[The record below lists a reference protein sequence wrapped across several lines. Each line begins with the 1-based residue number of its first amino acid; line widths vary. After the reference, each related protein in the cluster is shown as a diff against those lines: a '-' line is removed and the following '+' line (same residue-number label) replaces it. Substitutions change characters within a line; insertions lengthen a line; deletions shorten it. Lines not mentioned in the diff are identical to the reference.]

1 MRLSSMGYPVLATIV
16 VSCLL
21 AGRQAGALNLIQS
34 EGANQP
40 NACVTVANGSTAPG
54 TPVLAA
60 ACGGAFDAFWQLQR
74 SAVVG
79 PGTDKQNINCL
90 FVLRPSRRVIITS
103 CNLNFL
109 PTNAQWHYSDG
120 QLISHAFPNF
130 CLDSNGIYT
139 NSNQGTFAQLTVN
152 RCNFLPTQMWR
163 LN

>member
-1 MRLSSMGYPVLATIV
+1 MRLSSLGYPVLATIV

-21 AGRQAGALNLIQS
+21 AGRQASALNNIQS

-40 NACVTVANGSTAPG
+40 NACVTVANGSATPG

-90 FVLRPSRRVIITS
+90 FVSTRRFVIIAS

-109 PTNAQWHYSDG
+109 PTSAQWYYSDG
-120 QLISHAFPNF
+120 QLISRRFPNF
-130 CLDSNGIYT
+130 CLDSNGNYT

-152 RCNFLPTQMWR
+152 PCDFSPTQMWR